1 MEIGTPIKAGDPAE
15 VTNLMANRL
24 KSAVKGLLQQAY
36 APDQTKNMRLINAAE
51 AAELLG
57 ASMPYMR
64 KCHSDGTLP
73 EPVHATK
80 SQRRYTAAE
89 LWECRRL
96 MAAKSRTPLKHLPW
110 RREGESLQVW
120 QMMNFK
126 GGCSKTTATIHVAH
140 YLALHGFRVLLVDMD
155 PQGSLTG
162 MCGLDPHTEFGGM
175 TIYNAITTMEDSKA
189 SMREVVKKTFMPGLS
204 IAPADLMLSEFKM
217 EARRDPLFA
226 TRLLEAIS
234 QVQGDFD
241 VVLIDSPPELD
252 ILTLTGMAAATS
264 LLVPMTPSMMDL
276 ASTSLF
282 LELLSTYMGNLAE
295 RGINLEYDHLRFLV
309 TRDEP
314 NDSPSQQLVGF
325 LRALFTDRVMSATSY
340 KSTAVADATILK
352 QSIYELNRADVNRD
366 TYDRARASMDAV
378 GAEVRQMI
386 ETSWGRN

>member
-1 MEIGTPIKAGDPAE
+1 MEIATPIEAGDPAE
-15 VTNLMANRL
+15 VTSQMANRL
-24 KSAVKGLLQQAY
+24 KSAVRGLLQQAY
-36 APDQTKNMRLINAAE
+36 APDQTKSMRLINAAE

-64 KCHSDGTLP
+64 KCHSDGTLQEP
-73 EPVHATK
+73 EHATK
-80 SQRRYTAAE
+80 TQRRYTATE
-89 LWECRRL
+89 LWECRKL
-96 MAAKSRTPLKHLPW
+96 IAAKSRTPIKHLPW
-110 RREGESLQVW
+110 RREGEELQVW
-120 QMMNFK
+120 QLMNFK
-126 GGCSKTTATIHVAH
+126 GGCSKTTATIHIAH
-140 YLALHGFRVLLVDMD
+140 YLALHGFRVLLIDMD

-175 TIYNAITTMEDSKA
+175 TIYNAITNMDDSKA
-189 SMREVVKKTFMPGLS
+189 AMQEVVKPTFMPGLS

-226 TRLLEAIS
+226 TRLHAAIG
-234 QVQGDFD
+234 QVQHDFD

-264 LLVPMTPSMMDL
+264 LLVPLTPSMMDL

-314 NDSPSQQLVGF
+314 NDSPSQQLVSF
-325 LRALFTDRVMSATSY
+325 LRAIFADRVMTATSY

-378 GAEVRQMI
+378 GDEVRRMI
-386 ETSWGRN
+386 EATWGRN